1 MWGDSGDLRWQG
13 RWPGWLPAGGGLGSL
28 MQRLPLHGALW
39 MRWLVRLLGL
49 ACMLHGAP
57 AAAATPPTMPAP
69 VMLDALP
76 AGPLGLHT
84 QVLAEPAEATN
95 GLTLQQALA
104 RLAAGDF
111 RPSTQRVL
119 SHGLGAPPVWVQLPL
134 HNPRSQPVTFRL
146 LTGTS
151 WLDRLDVHLLQ
162 HGQPVQQWQAGDE
175 RSNIGFLVP
184 VQGLAFELVLPPGPS
199 MLLLRLQSTDPSVL
213 PIELLPAEAV
223 LHRERVVSL
232 TQGLLAGF
240 LLALITSYGLLW
252 LVLRERSYFDY
263 VVYVAGFLV
272 LNLCHTG
279 LGQAWL
285 WPSSPGV
292 GRYVILVTMVG
303 FCCIGLM
310 FARNLLDLGRRAPQV
325 DRLLRAAQ
333 LAGAAG
339 MLLFI
344 VTGQQLA
351 ALRLAFGFTTLFSV
365 GMLLLGL
372 LAVRRRI
379 AAGRSFLAAVTFS
392 AAGAFVTTA
401 AVLGWLPFNHFTY
414 HAVALGVVMEA
425 TIWALM
431 LALRLR
437 RHQRDSVQARDL
449 ARRDPLTG
457 LNNRRGFI
465 QQAQVR
471 WQQAAATSGVRLSVV
486 MLDLD
491 HFKQVNDRH
500 GHAAGDCAL
509 VALSALLASS
519 CRLGDV
525 LARWGGEEFVL
536 LLPDTG
542 LAHAHALAERMRQ
555 RVESQPVMAG
565 SVALRLT
572 ASFGVADCEP
582 AQPGTDLE
590 TLLRTV
596 DEQLYAAK
604 RDGRNCV
611 ALALPAGVRR
621 GAAPA
626 TVTSAP

>member
-1 MWGDSGDLRWQG
+1 MGLRKVCV
-13 RWPGWLPAGGGLGSL
+13 GWVHVLLSWLLAGLLGGLSL
-28 MQRLPLHGALW
+28 AE
-39 MRWLVRLLGL
+39 
-49 ACMLHGAP
+49 
-57 AAAATPPTMPAP
+57 AAAAAPA
-69 VMLDALP
+69 VDVGALP

-84 QVLAEPAEATN
+84 QLLHERRGGPP
-95 GLTLQQALA
+95 LTLPQAQA

-111 RPSTQRVL
+111 QPSHQRVL
-119 SHGLGAPPVWVQLPL
+119 SHGLGAAPVWVHLPL
-134 HNPRSQPVTFRL
+134 HNPGTGPVRFRL
-146 LTGTS
+146 LAGTS
-151 WLDRLDVHLLQ
+151 WLDQLDVYL
-162 HGQPVQQWQAGDE
+162 VQKDRPLREWHAGDE
-175 RSNIGFLVP
+175 RSNIGYLVP
-184 VQGLAFELVLPPGPS
+184 VQGLAFELALPPGHS
-199 MLLLRLQSTDPSVL
+199 SVLLRLQSADPSVL
-213 PIELLPAEAV
+213 PIELLPAAAV
-223 LHRERVVSL
+223 LQRERLVSL
-232 TQGLLAGF
+232 TQGLLVGF
-240 LLALITSYGLLW
+240 LLALMTSYGLLW
-252 LVLRERSYFDY
+252 LVLRERSYLDY

-279 LGQAWL
+279 FGQAWL
-285 WPSSPGV
+285 WPGAPGV

-303 FCCIGLM
+303 FCCVGLM
-310 FARNLLDLGRRAPQV
+310 FARNLLGLARWVPRV
-325 DRLLRAAQ
+325 DRVLVAAQ
-333 LAGAAG
+333 VAGPAG

-344 VTGQQLA
+344 ATGNHLA

-365 GMLLLGL
+365 GMLVLGL
-372 LAVRRRI
+372 LAVRQGI
-379 AAGRSFLAAVTFS
+379 AAGRSFLAAVVFS
-392 AAGAFVTTA
+392 AAGAFITTA

-437 RHQRDSVQARDL
+437 RTERDRRQARDL

-465 QQAQVR
+465 QQAQQR
-471 WQQAAATSGVRLSVV
+471 WQQAAATPGQRLSVV
-486 MLDLD
+486 MLDVD

-500 GHAAGDCAL
+500 GHPAGDSAL
-509 VALSALLASS
+509 MALAALLASS

-565 SVALRLT
+565 NVSLRLT

-582 AQPGTDLE
+582 AQPGTGLE
-590 TLLRTV
+590 ALLRTV

-604 RDGRNCV
+604 RDGRNRVCLH
-611 ALALPAGVRR
+611 APPAART
-621 GAAPA
+621 GAAA
-626 TVTSAP
+626 AAVTSAP